1 MLPYNWKPR
10 SQRRLS
16 TVYGLPP
23 CYSFVYMLSMTSA
36 LEKAKKTRCGVFLE
50 VVTTSTLINQL
61 KIFLIIHL
69 IFVYFSIFLFVIYNI
84 DNIDRRKCS
93 LYAFI
98 FLRYKINYHTTSEII
113 IEARFNSVRFRIF
126 RLNYLMSGLTP
137 SWYHAT
143 NIALH
148 AIACVLVT
156 RVSLAVA
163 SLRPGFATL
172 TGLLFAAH
180 PVHTEA
186 VSNSFK

>member
-1 MLPYNWKPR
+1 M
-10 SQRRLS
+10 
-16 TVYGLPP
+16 
-23 CYSFVYMLSMTSA
+23 
-36 LEKAKKTRCGVFLE
+36 
-50 VVTTSTLINQL
+50 
-61 KIFLIIHL
+61 
-69 IFVYFSIFLFVIYNI
+69 YNI
-84 DNIDRRKCS
+84 DNIDRRKCN
-93 LYAFI
+93 LYVFI
-98 FLRYKINYHTTSEII
+98 FLRYKINYHITSEII
-113 IEARFNSVRFRIF
+113 IKARFNSARFRIF

-163 SLRPGFATL
+163 SLRPGFAAL